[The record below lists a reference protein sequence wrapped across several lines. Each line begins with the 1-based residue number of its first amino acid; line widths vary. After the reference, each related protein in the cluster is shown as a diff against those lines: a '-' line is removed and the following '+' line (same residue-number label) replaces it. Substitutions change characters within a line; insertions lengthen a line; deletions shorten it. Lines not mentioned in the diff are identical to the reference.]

1 MCGIA
6 GLMTCDGQQPPA
18 FMLDRMITA
27 MAHRGPDGFG
37 QLVRGNI
44 ALLHARLA
52 IVDLETGDQPLFGV
66 SDDPAGGTALIGN
79 GEIYN
84 NPDLRHAM
92 ASTPFR
98 TRSDCEPPV
107 FLYDAFGT
115 AFADRLRGMYALA
128 VHDPLQNRLV
138 LVRDPFGIKPLY
150 YAQTETMFAFASEP
164 QVLLAAGFGSRAPA
178 PGRVAELL
186 QLKFTTGAETIFPG
200 LYRVLPGETLV
211 IEDGRLVAHHRST
224 ALPEGRPRQISH
236 AEALREIDSVLAGSV
251 SAHLQSD
258 VPYGLFL
265 SGGVD
270 SAALLALMT
279 RLTGNRIQALTCGWA
294 GAAGVDETTEALRL
308 AAVMGADCER
318 VEMGEADF
326 WALAPQIAACIDD
339 PTADAAVLPSWM
351 LGRAAGQGGLKVTLC
366 GEGGDELFGGYA
378 RYRKQRAPLRW
389 LVRKPRSGG
398 VFGSAIPGLVGWRDG
413 IARAETLARR
423 PGRTAVQQAQ
433 FVDCQEWLPNDL
445 LIKLDRTLMVHGVEG
460 RTPFLDP
467 LVAEFAFSLP
477 DAEKVGWKMGK
488 TLLRTWLAGAFPEA
502 GAWARKKG
510 FKPPVGGWIAARGTA
525 LAEQI
530 ATQPGV
536 AAVVPRDVVM
546 ASIARAASD
555 SQPAWSLLYYA
566 LWHSAHVMGIDP
578 RGSIGDVLD
587 EAGRY

>member
-6 GLMTCDGQQPPA
+6 GVMTCDGAEPPA
-18 FMLDRMITA
+18 FMLSRMLDA
-27 MAHRGPDGFG
+27 LAHRGPDGFG
-37 QLVRGNI
+37 QLVRGGT

-52 IVDLETGDQPLFGV
+52 IIDLETGDQPLFGI
-66 SDDPAGGTALIGN
+66 SDDPAGGTALVGN

-84 NPDLRHAM
+84 NPDLRRAM
-92 ASTPFR
+92 ATTPFR

-107 FLYDAFGT
+107 FLYEAFGT
-115 AFADRLRGMYALA
+115 GFADRLRGMYALA

-150 YAQTETMFAFASEP
+150 YAQTNEIFAFASEP
-164 QVLLAAGFGSRAPA
+164 QVLLAAGFGTRTPL
-178 PGRVAELL
+178 PGKVAELL

-200 LYRVLPGETLV
+200 ILRVLPGETLV
-211 IEDGRLVAHHRST
+211 IEHGRIVSRHRST
-224 ALPEGRPRQISH
+224 ALPEGHPRPIGHQ
-236 AEALREIDSVLAGSV
+236 EALRQVDDILAGSV
-251 SAHLQSD
+251 AVHLQSD

-279 RLTGNRIQALTCGWA
+279 RLTGNRIQALTCGWQ
-294 GAAGVDETTEALRL
+294 GAAGVDETVEARRL
-308 AAVMGADCER
+308 AAVMGAECER

-326 WALAPQIAACIDD
+326 WNLAPQIAACIDD
-339 PTADAAVLPSWM
+339 PTADAAILPSWM
-351 LGRAAGQGGLKVTLC
+351 LGRAARAGGLKVTLC

-378 RYRKQRAPLRW
+378 RHRKARPPLSW
-389 LVRKPRSGG
+389 LARRPRSGG
-398 VFGSAIPGLVGWRDG
+398 VFGHDIPGLLGWRDG
-413 IARAETLARR
+413 IARAEIAAGSLS
-423 PGRTAVQQAQ
+423 GVQAAQ

-467 LVAEFAFSLP
+467 MVAEFAFSLP
-477 DAEKVGWKMGK
+477 DREKVGLKTGK
-488 TLLRTWLAGAFPEA
+488 KLLRAWLEIAFPQA

-510 FKPPVGGWIAARGTA
+510 FKPPVGNWIAQRGEA
-525 LAEQI
+525 LARQI
-530 ATQPGV
+530 AAQPGV
-536 AAVVPRDVVM
+536 AAVVPHEIVM
-546 ASIARAASD
+546 ACIAQADRH

-578 RGSIGDVLD
+578 SGSIGHVLD
-587 EAGRY
+587 EAGQY

>member
-6 GLMTCDGQQPPA
+6 GVMTCDGEQPPA
-18 FMLDRMITA
+18 FMLSRMQKA
-27 MAHRGPDGFG
+27 LAPRGPDGFG
-37 QLVRGNI
+37 QMVRGGC

-52 IVDLETGDQPLFGV
+52 IVDLETGDQPLFGI
-66 SDDPAGGTALIGN
+66 SNDPIGGTALIGN

-84 NPDLRHAM
+84 NSELRRAM
-92 ASTPFR
+92 STAPFR

-107 FLYDAFGT
+107 FIYDTFGT
-115 AFADRLRGMYALA
+115 GFADRLRGMYALA

-138 LVRDPFGIKPLY
+138 LARDPFGIKPLY
-150 YAQTETMFAFASEP
+150 YAQTNEMFAFASEP
-164 QVLLAAGFGSRAPA
+164 QVLLAAGFGTRTPL
-178 PGRVAELL
+178 PGKVAELL

-200 LYRVLPGETLV
+200 IVRVLPGETLV
-211 IEDGRLVAHHRST
+211 IEQGRIINRHRST
-224 ALPEGRPRQISH
+224 ALPAGRPRSISH
-236 AEALREIDSVLAGSV
+236 QEALRQIEDVLAGSV
-251 SAHLQSD
+251 AAHLQSD

-294 GAAGVDETTEALRL
+294 GASGVDETVEARRL
-308 AAVMGADCER
+308 ADVMGADCER

-326 WALAPQIAACIDD
+326 WNLAPQIAACIDD

-351 LGRAAGQGGLKVTLC
+351 LGRAARADGLKVTLC

-378 RYRKQRAPLRW
+378 RYRKASAPLRW
-389 LVRKPRSGG
+389 FVRKPRSGG
-398 VFGSAIPGLVGWRDG
+398 VFGHDIPGLSGWRDG
-413 IARAETLARR
+413 IARAEAAAGALS
-423 PGRTAVQQAQ
+423 GVQAAQ

-477 DAEKVGWKMGK
+477 DQEKVGLNIGK
-488 TLLRTWLAGAFPEA
+488 KLLRSWLASVFPES

-510 FKPPVGGWIAARGTA
+510 FKPPVGGWIAQRGEA
-525 LAEQI
+525 LARQI
-530 ATQPGV
+530 AAQPGV
-536 AAVVPRDVVM
+536 AAVVPPDVVM
-546 ASIARAASD
+546 ACIAKAVGNA
-555 SQPAWSLLYYA
+555 QPAWSLLFFA
-566 LWHSAHVMGIDP
+566 LWHSTQVMGIDP
-578 RGSIGDVLD
+578 MGSIGDVLD
-587 EAGRY
+587 EAARG